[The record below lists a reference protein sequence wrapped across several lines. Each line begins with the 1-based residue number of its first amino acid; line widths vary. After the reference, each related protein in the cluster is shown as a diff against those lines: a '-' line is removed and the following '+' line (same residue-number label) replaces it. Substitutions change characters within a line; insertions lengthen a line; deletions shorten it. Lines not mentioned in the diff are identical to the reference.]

1 MRLYELAT
9 SRGNDARGA
18 RILRT
23 MERYYGNMRG
33 VYERSGGTRAG
44 YYSRREYMG
53 LANG

>member
-9 SRGNDARGA
+9 SRGNDARGS

-23 MERYYGNMRG
+23 MERYYGNMRKIS
-33 VYERSGGTRAG
+33 EKSGGARKG
-44 YYSRREYMG
+44 YFSRREYMG